1 MYPHEIISYLY
12 KSGLEIDKKAVKHF
26 WRTSRSNG
34 EQWALF
40 SKASESHVPLGFYGD
55 GAAMILKYGK
65 QESVIGLFMNLP
77 LWRPKT
83 VRCSRFLLF
92 TIEEARLWKFH
103 SLNIVLRHIVWSFN
117 LLYSGLHPAVGMR
130 GEQLPPDMMRL
141 ANTPICENLD
151 VFTVTEIRGDW
162 SWMKKILRIRASW
175 QGHSTCHLCSAK
187 STGPY
192 SDRYYNFESASWDV
206 QPFEYSLAQFLNV
219 EMPTE
224 GICHLDMFSI
234 IFNVELSIQT
244 ISKWP
249 GKLRRTDLKWN
260 HPLAQVHWLHWSI
273 SALVFSDGALC
284 TWFI

>member
-1 MYPHEIISYLY
+1 MIRKRYQCDQLNFLSKSMTRPRERPTYEMATYYMMYPHEIISYLY
-12 KSGLEIDKKAVKHF
+12 KSGLEIDKKAVQHF

-55 GAAMILKYGK
+55 GATMILKYGK
-65 QESVIGLFMNLP
+65 QESVIGLFMNLV

-103 SLNIVLRHIVWSFN
+103 SLNIVLRQIVWSFN

-141 ANTPICENLD
+141 ANTPICENRD

-162 SWMKKILRIRASW
+162 SWMKKILRMRASW
-175 QGHSTCHLCSAK
+175 QGRSTCHLCSAK

-234 IFNVELSIQT
+234 IFNVELPIQT
-244 ISKWP
+244 ISK
-249 GKLRRTDLKWN
+249 
-260 HPLAQVHWLHWSI
+260 
-273 SALVFSDGALC
+273 
-284 TWFI
+284 